1 MSGPSRAVRGRPN
14 PGICQEPTPCQCFQE
29 FQSNV
34 EHQVRVV
41 VIHCCSYP
49 HIQNTQNILCLL
61 LKIKFFMRDSDFKE
75 FF

>member
-29 FQSNV
+29 FLANV
-34 EHQVRVV
+34 ERQVWVV

-49 HIQNTQNILCLL
+49 HIQNTQNI
-61 LKIKFFMRDSDFKE
+61 FMLIAKD
-75 FF
+75 